1 MDLFFTQAPWNY
13 YLTTA
18 STWVLSLAENADR
31 VVYVSFL
38 KRILA
43 ILLCMTQA
51 VVFFLC
57 PLTLKNIAASS
68 NIVH

>member
-1 MDLFFTQAPWNY
+1 MDLFFTAMAAAWNY

-18 STWVLSLAENADR
+18 STWVQNADR